1 MILLDT
7 DHLSIFT
14 DEREPRH
21 VPLNAR
27 MEAATEPI
35 ACTIVSV
42 EELLRGWLAIIHRL
56 RDVHRQVPAYVRL
69 GQLFNVL
76 SEWEIVPFD
85 ERAADQF
92 AGLRRHRIRIGT
104 MDLKIASIALVNNAL
119 LVTANCATFP
129 SSQSALRKLV
139 AVAGPY
145 PARRRGR
152 RRRRPPA
159 ESLRR

>member
-7 DHLSIFT
+7 DHLSVFT
-14 DEREPRH
+14 DERDPRH
-21 VPLNAR
+21 VRLSTR
-27 MEAATEPI
+27 MEAAVEPI

-42 EELLRGWLAIIHRL
+42 EEILRGWLAIIHRL
-56 RDVHRQVPAYVRL
+56 RDVRRQLPAYVRL

-92 AGLRRHRIRIGT
+92 VGLRRQRIRIGT

-119 LVTANCATFP
+119 LVTAN
-129 SSQSALRKLV
+129 LRDFSRV
-139 AVAGPY
+139 P
-145 PARRRGR
+145 
-152 RRRRPPA
+152 
-159 ESLRR
+159 ELRCENWLQQ